1 MIQFE
6 ELRVSSSDTKDNLQ
20 KALEEME
27 LYANLFEKF
36 EEKIK
41 QAEEAKIKAENE
53 RDISINDTKVIRQRY
68 INLIGAEKNQDLTEN

>member
-1 MIQFE
+1 
-6 ELRVSSSDTKDNLQ
+6 
-20 KALEEME
+20 ME

-68 INLIGAEKNQDLTEN
+68 INLIGAEKN